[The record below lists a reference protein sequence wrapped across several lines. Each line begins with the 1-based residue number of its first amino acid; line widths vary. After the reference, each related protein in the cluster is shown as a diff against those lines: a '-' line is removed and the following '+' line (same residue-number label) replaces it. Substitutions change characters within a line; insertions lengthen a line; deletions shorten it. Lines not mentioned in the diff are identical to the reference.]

1 MSLTFGICWI
11 EDQASDAE
19 VEAVETAVR
28 QCGFEPEIHRIETE
42 DQIKEFS
49 ALQKHYHD
57 YDLIL
62 LDLRL
67 GNGMKGNDLAPQIRG
82 HFRSTPILF
91 YSGEAEDKLR
101 KLMCDLLVEGVY
113 CIHRDRLAAR
123 VTELVD
129 ALTPALNRLSSMRGL
144 AARVVA
150 ECDQEFRS
158 ILGHL
163 AKPDGKE
170 GEIFESM
177 KNRIFEGAE
186 KIVGDT
192 KEIKGLGDLLG
203 GTVSSHVL
211 FAESRD
217 RIREANGSDEVRD
230 ILRSLRNYPQQVL
243 FRRNALAHALEERTP
258 DGWKIHRRNAKPL
271 TVADFERYRRE
282 FLDILQNLRKLRTHL
297 IPQKADDN

>member
-19 VEAVETAVR
+19 VEAVEAAVR

-42 DQIKEFS
+42 AQITEFA

-91 YSGEAEDKLR
+91 YSGEDEDKLR

-123 VTELVD
+123 VTELVE
-129 ALTPALNRLSSMRGL
+129 ALTPALNSLSSMRGL

-158 ILGHL
+158 ILAYL
-163 AKPDGKE
+163 AKPEGKDGA
-170 GEIFESM
+170 IFESM
-177 KNRIFEGAE
+177 KNRVCDGAE
-186 KIVGDT
+186 KTITAT
-192 KEIKGLGDLLG
+192 KEIKSLSDLLD

-217 RIREANGSDEVRD
+217 RIREADGSDEVRD
-230 ILRSLRNYPQQVL
+230 MLRSLKEYPQRL
-243 FRRNALAHALEERTP
+243 LYRRNALSHALEERTP
-258 DGWKIHRRNAKPL
+258 EGWKIHRRNMKPL
-271 TVADFERYRRE
+271 TVADFERYRRD
-282 FLDILQNLRKLRTHL
+282 FLDILQNLRKLRMHL
-297 IPQKADDN
+297 IPEQAKEH